1 MQSYLLQDFTTIRG
15 STITPV
21 IQSEASYLA
30 FSGYQDMLFWID
42 LREISPPGAG
52 NVTLAIETAPSK
64 DEVFWTPMT
73 TQVFAVGAAVGL
85 VLGPSLPSV
94 ILARGPTQP
103 LMTWVRWKLT
113 ASVAATWDI
122 TFRIILSANKVSKTD
137 GPGSLSPESCG
148 CHANNSDS
156 SMGSAA
162 PLRAQ
167 HASYSQVR
175 QRSPTGG

>member
-122 TFRIILSANKVSKTD
+122 TFRIILSANKVSKVD
-137 GPGSLSPESCG
+137 VSCLS
-148 CHANNSDS
+148 
-156 SMGSAA
+156 
-162 PLRAQ
+162 
-167 HASYSQVR
+167 
-175 QRSPTGG
+175 